1 MIGVNVSHTKLI
13 HKLFEVPM
21 GEVTLKGPFSAHFVR
36 KTFLSERI
44 YHKESQKLSYQHSVV
59 VVHRTQDWV
68 FFLPIIILTL
78 HLGKHHPFSYNHNS
92 KKVVMLCKTLINRM

>member
-36 KTFLSERI
+36 KTFLSERVT
-44 YHKESQKLSYQHSVV
+44 KTELPAQC
-59 VVHRTQDWV
+59 RGCTQDTGLG
-68 FFLPIIILTL
+68 FFPSNNYFNFT
-78 HLGKHHPFSYNHNS
+78 FR
-92 KKVVMLCKTLINRM
+92 KTSSF